1 MGIVES
7 PLISAEALAEQL
19 QTLKLFDLRWSLT
32 DPHHGLRSYQAGH
45 IPGAVFVDLD
55 RDLSAPEGD
64 GRHPLPNISDFVET
78 LGRLGVNRGDGVVV
92 YDDAGG
98 AVAARLWWMLQSIGH
113 HEVRVLDG
121 GLPSWVESGLH
132 LESTARSPDPTIY
145 PKVSRFTGT
154 LRHDE
159 LEGRSLGD
167 VRAPERYRGDVEPVD
182 PKAGHIPGAVNY
194 PIAENLED
202 GVFRSS
208 DDLAVRYQAFPR
220 NGVLYCGSGVNAC
233 QAALALTIAGRPMP
247 DIYIGSFSDW
257 SRRDLPVSTGP
268 HP

>member
-1 MGIVES
+1 MGTVDRT
-7 PLISAEALAEQL
+7 LISAEALAEQL
-19 QTLKLFDLRWSLT
+19 ETLKLFDLRWSLN
-32 DPHHGLRSYQAGH
+32 DPHHGLRSYQTGH

-64 GRHPLPNISDFVET
+64 GRHPLPNIADFVGT
-78 LGRLGVNRGDGVVV
+78 LGRLGVSGDDGVVV

-98 AVAARLWWMLQSIGH
+98 SVAARLWWMLKSIGH
-113 HEVRVLDG
+113 EDVRVLDG
-121 GLPSWVESGLH
+121 GITSWTQSGH
-132 LESTARSPDPTIY
+132 PLETTFRSPAPTTY
-145 PKVSRFTGT
+145 PEVSRFTGA

-167 VRAPERYRGDVEPVD
+167 VRAPERYRGDVEPID

-194 PIAENLED
+194 PIAGNLED
-202 GVFRSS
+202 GLFRTSE
-208 DDLAVRYQAFPR
+208 DLAMRYQDFPR
-220 NGVLYCGSGVNAC
+220 SGVLYCGSGVNAC
-233 QAALALTIAGRPMP
+233 HAALALTIAGRPMP

-268 HP
+268 NP